1 MTDFQDRSFTLIGTG
16 ALGGA
21 LADLL
26 DQESCS
32 VRSAFNSKG
41 GFVKDV
47 DGHSETSD
55 QPYPADESESGDVIF
70 ICVPDDMIPVVAKKL
85 SGTTIDWSN
94 KSVVHC
100 SGNLFS
106 DELDVL
112 ADKGAQIASMHPLQT
127 FRRGDKADRFGGI
140 FVSLE
145 GRKELCDELEAFI
158 NRIGAKPLRVQK
170 EQKQILHIAAV
181 FASNYVV
188 AILHEAEQLLKRN
201 GIENSLKPLEPLVRQ
216 TIENSMNTGPAESLS
231 GPIARGDA
239 ESVRKHLHALARN
252 SESLALYS
260 ALGQKTVTIA
270 REKDSALKARLDTI
284 EQLLHTKTDR

>member
-1 MTDFQDRSFTLIGTG
+1 MTDFQNRSFTVIGTG

-26 DQESCS
+26 EKKSCS
-32 VRSAFNSKG
+32 VCSVFSSSG
-41 GFVKDV
+41 GFINIDY
-47 DGHSETSD
+47 GRSITLD
-55 QPYPADESESGDVIF
+55 QTYPAEEVETGDIIF
-70 ICVPDDMIPVVAKKL
+70 ICVPDDMIPVVAENL
-85 SGTTIDWSN
+85 AYTRIDWSN
-94 KSVVHC
+94 KSVIHC

-112 ADKGAQIASMHPLQT
+112 AGKGAHIASMHPLQT
-127 FRRGDKADRFGGI
+127 FQRGDQADRFNGI

-145 GRKELCDELEAFI
+145 GNKELCDELEI
-158 NRIGAKPLRVQK
+158 LITEIGAKPLRVQK

-201 GIENSLKPLEPLVRQ
+201 GIENSLKPLEPLLRQ
-216 TIENSMNTGPAESLS
+216 TIVNSMNTGPAESLS

-260 ALGQKTVTIA
+260 VLGQKTVAVA
-270 REKDSALKARLDTI
+270 REKDSALKARLDKI